1 MQFPCTPPTN
11 KQHEKIQWTSF
22 NLNEQANQWTSYTV
36 RKYEHKIVKMS
47 SHSLCFLFFGNSG
60 VSNKSKFHLKQ
71 VFHMMIAY
79 STTLNPYLNIFHLA
93 DLIFNLRFYRTLNFI
108 LSKCKNPK
116 KNKRPIGHII
126 HLKNTSNFDL
136 SKKLSLLNCCQYL
149 PLWLLYVC
157 RYTIHCEK
165 KKQQNIQELI

>member
-1 MQFPCTPPTN
+1 
-11 KQHEKIQWTSF
+11 
-22 NLNEQANQWTSYTV
+22 
-36 RKYEHKIVKMS
+36 MS

-79 STTLNPYLNIFHLA
+79 STVLNPYLNIFHLA

-136 SKKLSLLNCCQYL
+136 SKKTKFTKLLPVSVTMIIVQMPVHHTL
-149 PLWLLYVC
+149 G
-157 RYTIHCEK
+157 EK
-165 KKQQNIQELI
+165 KIYKIYKNLFST

>member
-1 MQFPCTPPTN
+1 MHSSN
-11 KQHEKIQWTSF
+11 KQTEWKIQWTSF

-47 SHSLCFLFFGNSG
+47 SHSLCFYFLATVAINPNSI
-60 VSNKSKFHLKQ
+60 SNKYFIWWLLT
-71 VFHMMIAY
+71 VR
-79 STTLNPYLNIFHLA
+79 LNIFHLA

-149 PLWLLYVC
+149 PLWLLYVYVGTPYIG
-157 RYTIHCEK
+157 RK
-165 KKQQNIQELI
+165 KKYKIYKNLFST